1 MNRRLELDLMRL
13 LHGELPEERVREL
26 RAQME
31 REPALA
37 QEYRRLLES
46 WEDLALPPTAPV
58 PPGFAQ
64 RVAAHARTEQ
74 AVPTPGWVR
83 AAAALALILGTAVGA
98 GVGGAWPL
106 RETAQEV
113 RTVDEEELSAV
124 DGSLAESYLTTLED
138 LEP

>member
-1 MNRRLELDLMRL
+1 MNRRMELDLMRL
-13 LHGELPEERVREL
+13 LHGELPEERVRKL

-37 QEYRRLLES
+37 EEYRRLQES
-46 WEDLALPPTAPV
+46 WEGLALPPTAPV

-64 RVAAHARTEQ
+64 RIAAHVRSEQ
-74 AVPTPGWVR
+74 AIPTPGWVR

-98 GVGGAWPL
+98 GVGWTPADPVQP
-106 RETAQEV
+106 TQES
-113 RTVDEEELSAV
+113 ELSTI
-124 DGSLAESYLTTLED
+124 DGSLTESYLTTLED

>member
-1 MNRRLELDLMRL
+1 MNPRTEVDLMRL
-13 LHGELPEERVREL
+13 LHGELPEERARAL

-37 QEYRRLLES
+37 EEYRRLRES
-46 WEDLALPPTAPV
+46 WEGLALPPTAPV

-64 RVAAHARTEQ
+64 RVAARARSEQ

-98 GVGGAWPL
+98 GVGWTPADPV
-106 RETAQEV
+106 Q
-113 RTVDEEELSAV
+113 EEEASAI
-124 DGSLAESYLTTLED
+124 DGSLAEGYLTTLEE